1 MYQSICTNLYHFRHR
16 LKSKKGFGTLEAVI
30 IIAVILSIALL
41 FRKTLSEYAAK
52 LINDVFAGDPLA
64 N

>member
-1 MYQSICTNLYHFRHR
+1 MLQTIQTNLCRMRQICR
-16 LKSKKGFGTLEAVI
+16 LKKGFGTLEAVI

-41 FRKTLSEYAAK
+41 FRKTLSEYATR